1 MVGCVYD
8 VMLFFLKKKQ
18 AEIGNDNDKCGE
30 DMEKWDL
37 CASLVW
43 MEDGV
48 ATVACIIATL

>member
-8 VMLFFLKKKQ
+8 VMLFKKKQ

-37 CASLVW
+37 CASLVR